1 MQNFLKVQG
10 HDGLVRDAS
19 TKAIVNTNKTEYEEY
34 MARRKEAELKQL
46 EEQSQKQEIS
56 NIKSEISEIKQ
67 MLAILLQNR

>member
-10 HDGLVRDAS
+10 HDGLVRDIT

-46 EEQSQKQEIS
+46 DEQNQKEEIG

-67 MLAILLQNR
+67 MLAILLKDR